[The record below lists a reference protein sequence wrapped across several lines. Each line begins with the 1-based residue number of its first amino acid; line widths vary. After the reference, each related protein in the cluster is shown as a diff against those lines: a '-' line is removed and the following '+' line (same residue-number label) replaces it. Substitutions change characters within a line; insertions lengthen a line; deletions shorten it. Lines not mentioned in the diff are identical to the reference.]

1 MQAKSKIRWQI
12 NYAQNSW
19 PLCWVRSVNWLQ
31 TRCRTKTKEQ
41 IVVVG
46 NSTAAG
52 SSSNINF
59 SYSSSSSFSSTSTLA
74 TGREAAASLRSRARK
89 TYFRIHQQAKV
100 VPDSFVSPDFTSSYC
115 CQCRLPPAT
124 PLPSCCPSWLLGP
137 LFIAD
142 FAAQLVCQSFDKVS
156 NCVCGSKS
164 NRETQR
170 RGEREKELL
179 ELCCFTGYTLVK
191 SSQLQLNFRAQLL
204 ENPTRCLQLI

>member
-1 MQAKSKIRWQI
+1 MCITHTPHRPHLVLSQWRTLSDLGHFIMPFTCLHTHTCAECVLHKLHITHTPRRGFFSRKFMQAKSKIRWQI

-52 SSSNINF
+52 SSSSSSSEFNINF
-59 SYSSSSSFSSTSTLA
+59 SYSSSSSSGSTSTLA

-100 VPDSFVSPDFTSSYC
+100 VPDLFVSPDFTSSYC
-115 CQCRLPPAT
+115 CQCPLQPLCPPAV
-124 PLPSCCPSWLLGP
+124 PVDCLARFLLPTL
-137 LFIAD
+137 
-142 FAAQLVCQSFDKVS
+142 
-156 NCVCGSKS
+156 
-164 NRETQR
+164 QR
-170 RGEREKELL
+170 
-179 ELCCFTGYTLVK
+179 
-191 SSQLQLNFRAQLL
+191 N
-204 ENPTRCLQLI
+204 

>member
-19 PLCWVRSVNWLQ
+19 LLCWVRSVNWLQ

-41 IVVVG
+41 I
-46 NSTAAG
+46 AAG
-52 SSSNINF
+52 SNSSEYNINF
-59 SYSSSSSFSSTSTLA
+59 SYSSSSELRAPRQLLQLAGKRQPHYQVEPEKHIFAFISRQKLCQTHLLAPTSHHHIA
-74 TGREAAASLRSRARK
+74 
-89 TYFRIHQQAKV
+89 
-100 VPDSFVSPDFTSSYC
+100 VSAPC
-115 CQCRLPPAT
+115 PPAT

-164 NRETQR
+164 NREM
-170 RGEREKELL
+170 EREGVAQTVLP
-179 ELCCFTGYTLVK
+179 YRVY
-191 SSQLQLNFRAQLL
+191 SSQVFSTLTQLSGTTSWKSHTLPATN
-204 ENPTRCLQLI
+204 LIISFSW